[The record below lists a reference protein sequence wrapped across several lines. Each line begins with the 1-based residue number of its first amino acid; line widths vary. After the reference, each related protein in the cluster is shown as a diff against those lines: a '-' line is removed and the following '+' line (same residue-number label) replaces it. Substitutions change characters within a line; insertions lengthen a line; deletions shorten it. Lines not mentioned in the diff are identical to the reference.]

1 MSIFNWKKKDS
12 SADQKNAEETEVSQI
27 SSIIGNKRS
36 FSLSEAHKRLRTN
49 VLFSFADESECHV
62 IGVTSSMAHEGKS
75 TTSINL
81 AYDMMKVGKKTLL
94 IDADMRLSHI
104 AKILNISRSPG
115 LSNILVGDNN
125 GQDLVQ
131 HALSQEGL
139 PVISCGDIPPNPTEL
154 LSSKRF
160 ALMLAALKKVYEY
173 IIIDLPP
180 VCEVS
185 DALIAS
191 KLVDGMIVVVRQN
204 FVDKRMLNDAV
215 NQLVSSEAH
224 IIGFVLTGV
233 ERRSKYGSYKYKK
246 KYGGNYSY
254 RYYSKKYGYSSR
266 T

>member
-1 MSIFNWKKKDS
+1 MSIFDYKKKA
-12 SADQKNAEETEVSQI
+12 SAEDKKKAEDAEIEQVSAMV
-27 SSIIGNKRS
+27 GHKRS
-36 FSLSEAHKRLRTN
+36 FAIAEAHKRLRTN
-49 VLFSFADESECHV
+49 VIFSFADESECHV

-81 AYDMMKVGKKTLL
+81 AYDMMKAGKKTLL
-94 IDADMRLSHI
+94 IDADMRLSRI
-104 AKILNISRSPG
+104 AKILNVSRSPG
-115 LSNILVGDNN
+115 LSNILVGNNN
-125 GQDLVQ
+125 GHDLVQ
-131 HALSQEGL
+131 HAVSQDGL

-160 ALMLAALKKVYEY
+160 SLMLTALKKVYEY

-191 KLVDGMIVVVRQN
+191 KLVDGMIVVVRQG
-204 FVDKRMLNDAV
+204 FVDKRLLDDTV
-215 NQLVSSEAH
+215 HQLRSSEAH

-233 ERRSKYGSYKYKK
+233 ERANKYVNYKYKK
-246 KYGGNYSY
+246 SYGG
-254 RYYSKKYGYSSR
+254 RYYYRNYGKKYGYYHH